1 MSVPGRKRKL
11 TDEQVKR
18 IREWKPLAQL
28 AREVGMSLRMA
39 GAIRKG
45 YQFKQPSP

>member
-28 AREVGMSLRMA
+28 ASEVGVSSRMA
-39 GAIRKG
+39 FAIRHG
-45 YQFKQPSP
+45 YRYKQPSP

>member
-1 MSVPGRKRKL
+1 MNVPGRKRKF

-18 IREWKPLAQL
+18 IREWKPLGQL
-28 AREVGMSLRMA
+28 AREIGMSVKMA
-39 GAIRKG
+39 GAIRRG